1 MKEIKV
7 LGTGCCSKC
16 HNLYD
21 TVKRKADELKL
32 SVTLIKSNDIMEI
45 IKYGIISTP
54 AIVIDGKVVSF
65 GSMLL
70 PEQIEKL
77 LKDNK

>member
-16 HNLYD
+16 QNLYD
-21 TVKRKADELKL
+21 AVKQKVEELKL
-32 SVTLIKSNDIMEI
+32 GVVVTKSNDIMEI
-45 IKYGIISTP
+45 MKYGIISTP
-54 AIVIDGKVVSF
+54 AIVIDGKVVAF
-65 GSMLL
+65 GSVPS